1 MKKLILSIIAVI
13 FITIIIPLAIVELVP
28 PHNNAAST
36 EPQHA
41 AQDAAV

>member
-1 MKKLILSIIAVI
+1 MKKLIISILAVI
-13 FITIIIPLAIVELVP
+13 VITVIIPLAIVELVP

-41 AQDAAV
+41 AEDTAA